1 MRQTKRELIR
11 KTIYMLARE
20 TEPLTYD
27 VVDTIKALG
36 KAYNIDIYDR
46 EGLVDG
52 KMVVVG
58 TQIEDDW
65 YLNKGFK
72 QTDKFDKEKYEW
84 IYERV

>member
-1 MRQTKRELIR
+1 MKQTRRELIR

-20 TEPLTYD
+20 TEPLAYD

-46 EGLVDG
+46 QGLVDG
-52 KMVVVG
+52 EVVVVG
-58 TQIEDDW
+58 TQIEDEW

-72 QTDKFDKEKYEW
+72 QTDEYDKEKDEW
-84 IYERV
+84 IYKRV